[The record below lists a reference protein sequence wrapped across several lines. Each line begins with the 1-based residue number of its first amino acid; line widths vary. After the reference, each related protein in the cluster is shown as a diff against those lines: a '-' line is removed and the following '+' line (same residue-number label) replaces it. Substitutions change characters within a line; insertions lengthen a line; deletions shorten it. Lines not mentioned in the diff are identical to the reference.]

1 MILKIPMERYLQYR
15 VRPHFVYT
23 GSATKNFVVQSVGSV
38 IKKSTWISNER
49 THRIT
54 FVVQKYNNRYNYRN
68 TNTYII

>member
-1 MILKIPMERYLQYR
+1 MRKKMTPTL
-15 VRPHFVYT
+15 YT
-23 GSATKNFVVQSVGSV
+23 QEVPQKNFVVQSVGNV

-54 FVVQKYNNRYNYRN
+54 FGVQKYNNRYNYRN